1 MVAITAFTRVNS
13 DGNGNPRYV
22 CHYTNLTMPTD
33 RDADVTQRY
42 NLALFRAKALG
53 GKRFH
58 TKQYAGGIVFQS
70 YNLADTCNRINKLI
84 GAA

>member
-13 DGNGNPRYV
+13 DGNGSPRYV
-22 CHYTNLTMPTD
+22 CHYTNLTMQTD
-33 RDADVTQRY
+33 RDADVSQRY